1 MAIVIPPP
9 PMVLKMNLTSLS
21 PLSPADQEPYPEQP
35 WRFAAEF
42 TVEAQLH
49 SDTRTPR
56 PGIYNGLDVT
66 VDNYIVT
73 QGVKILR
80 IAEMQSQTTDTIICI
95 VEDDGRLNSIID
107 SNQNGESAIPL
118 GLGVVFTA
126 PNGVPLFYPMP
137 GNTTLTDQDLSEI
150 TARFFYVNRVGES
163 NAINTA
169 PDVDVANLRDGS
181 VLVYAENT
189 SKWTATRTLE
199 KQNVEGGHF

>member
-1 MAIVIPPP
+1 
-9 PMVLKMNLTSLS
+9 MNLLSLT
-21 PLSPADQEPYPEQP
+21 PLAPADQEPYPEQP
-35 WRFAAEF
+35 WRFAANF

-56 PGIYNGLDVT
+56 PGIYNGLDIEVG
-66 VDNYIVT
+66 NFIVT

-80 IAEMQSQTTDTIICI
+80 VTEIQGRTASEITCT

-107 SNQNGESAIPL
+107 NNQNGESAIPL
-118 GLGVVFTA
+118 GLGVLFTA

-137 GNTTLTDQDLSEI
+137 GYTTLTEQDLAEI
-150 TARFFYVNRVGES
+150 TSRFFYVNRVGES

-169 PDVDVANLRDGS
+169 PDIDVTNLQDGS
-181 VLVYAENT
+181 VLVYAGNT
-189 SKWTATRTLE
+189 SKWTATKTLE

>member
-1 MAIVIPPP
+1 MPIIIPPP
-9 PMVLKMNLTSLS
+9 PMVLKMNLISLN

-56 PGIYNGLDVT
+56 PGIYNGLDVI
-66 VDNYIVT
+66 VGHFIVT
-73 QGVKILR
+73 QGIKILR
-80 IAEMQSQTTDTIICI
+80 ITEIQSQTTNTINCT

-118 GLGVVFTA
+118 ELGVLFTA

-169 PDVDVANLRDGS
+169 PDIDVTNLRDGS
-181 VLVYAENT
+181 VLVYAGQT
-189 SKWTATRTLE
+189 SKWTATTTLE